1 MSHHIPRQIM
11 PFTAIVGQALMKKAL
26 VLNAINPAIGGVLI
40 RGEKGTAKSTA
51 ARALAEILPDIRV
64 VNGCPF
70 QCDPENP
77 HEQCDSCHEMHE
89 RGEEAAFH
97 SRKVRVVTLP
107 IGATE
112 DRVAGTLNLE
122 RALREGIMALEPGL
136 LAQVNRGILYIDEVN
151 LLDDHIVDL
160 LLDAAAMGV
169 NVVEREGISVS
180 HPSRF
185 ILIGTMNPEEGEL
198 RPQLLDR
205 FGLQV
210 TVDVVQDTTERIRLV
225 RSCEL
230 FENDPASFRNLY
242 ADRQEALR
250 RKIVSAIGLL
260 PEVRISDELV
270 EKVIAVCIGLGI
282 RTHRA
287 ELTTI
292 RTAKTIAACEG
303 RREVREQDIRD
314 AMVLALPH
322 RMRRRPF
329 EEPRLND
336 DDLEQFFP
344 EDHQPEKSDRHDDQP
359 GSEEGPAPRESTNEE
374 PGKDPSS
381 GSGET
386 RSQPT
391 VFGIQNPP
399 DTHEI
404 SKAIR
409 KGPVK
414 VAYAQGTGMEV
425 NQEADRGS
433 YRRHSSDRTYP
444 GIALDATIRAAS
456 PRQNDRPASSLAIS
470 IRDED
475 IRTKRRT
482 GHTSTACLFVVDGS
496 GSMGADRRMESAKGA
511 IFGMLQDS
519 YRHRDRVG
527 MILFGGPGADVVFPL
542 SSSTDRAVK
551 CLKDLPTG
559 GRTPLAAALVRAM
572 DVLLLEKRKTP
583 GLIPLVFL
591 ISDGRANKSM
601 GGDIRTELEAVSE
614 RIRERGIRMVVIDT
628 EYGTSPAIR
637 VRLGY
642 CRMIADISMGH
653 YYRLDELNADTLQ
666 TIAVQEQH
674 ALDDAFC

>member
-1 MSHHIPRQIM
+1 M
-11 PFTAIVGQALMKKAL
+11 PFTAIVGQDLMKKAL
-26 VLNAINPAIGGVLI
+26 ILNAINPSIGGVLI
-40 RGEKGTAKSTA
+40 RGEKGTAKSSA
-51 ARALAEILPDIRV
+51 VRALAEILPDIRV
-64 VNGCPF
+64 VDGCPF
-70 QCDPENP
+70 QCGPDNP

-89 RGEEAAFH
+89 RGEELAFH

-112 DRVAGTLNLE
+112 DRVSGTLNLE

-210 TVDVVQDTTERIRLV
+210 TVDVVSDTSERLRLV
-225 RSCEL
+225 RVCEQ
-230 FENDPASFRNLY
+230 FESAPAVFRDKY
-242 ADRQEALR
+242 AGQQEALR

-270 EKVIAVCIGLGI
+270 EKVITVCIGLGI

-292 RTAKTIAACEG
+292 RTAKTIAAFEG
-303 RREVREQDIRD
+303 RTEVREQDIRD

-322 RMRRRPF
+322 RMRKRPF
-329 EEPRLND
+329 EEPHLND

-344 EDHQPEKSDRHDDQP
+344 DDRQPDETDRPDDPP
-359 GSEEGPAPRESTNEE
+359 GDREGPAHRENPGEE
-374 PGKDPSS
+374 TGKDPSP
-381 GSGET
+381 GPGKT
-386 RSQPT
+386 ASQVN
-391 VFGIQNPP
+391 VFGINNPP
-399 DTHEI
+399 DTREI
-404 SKAIR
+404 AKAIR

-414 VAYAQGTGMEV
+414 TAYAHGTGMEV
-425 NQEADRGS
+425 KQDADRGS
-433 YRRHSSDRTYP
+433 YRRHSNDRNYP

-456 PRQNDRPASSLAIS
+456 PHQNFRPTSSLAIS

-496 GSMGADRRMESAKGA
+496 GSMGANRRMESAKGA

-527 MILFGGPGADVVFPL
+527 MILFGGTGTDLVLPL
-542 SSSTDRAVK
+542 SSSTDRAAK
-551 CLKDLPTG
+551 CLRDLPTG

-572 DVLLLEKRKTP
+572 DVLLLEKRKCP

-591 ISDGRANKSM
+591 VSDGRANVSM
-601 GGDIRTELEAVSE
+601 GGDIRKELEAVSG

-628 EYGTSPAIR
+628 EIGASNALS

-642 CRMIADISMGH
+642 CRIIADVSMGH
-653 YYRLDELNADTLQ
+653 YYRLDELNAETLQ
-666 TIAVQEQH
+666 AIALQEQL
-674 ALDDAFC
+674 AIKDAFC